1 MKKAVMIGA
10 GQIGRG
16 FIGMLVERAGYHVL
30 FADLQEDLLTELKAR
45 GQYLVYTVGAA
56 KEQFLVKNISAI
68 NVHDPELIEELAQC
82 SLVLSAVGLSAIPA
96 IVPVIAG
103 SIARRNELGLRTC
116 LNVIAC
122 ENAIRA
128 SSILKREVEAL
139 LGEDDRK
146 FMDTYVGFPDCAVDR
161 IIPTNTGSS
170 RTDVVVEE
178 YSEWD
183 VEKGGFK
190 GDIPVIDGMT
200 LVENIDAYNERK
212 LFALNGPNAVTA
224 YYGWL
229 KGYETINEAMG
240 DREIHDEVL
249 GMMEECSEMLVRRHG
264 FTRELMDCYI
274 EAVVSRF
281 VNPYVIDKCVRVARE
296 PLRKLSPSDRIAMP
310 LRLLHTYG
318 IPAPHYYKGI
328 ALVLLYNNPADEQSC
343 KMQQM
348 ISELGLKGALEKI
361 SGIEAGSKAAAKIE
375 KEYCSLKE
383 KFPGK

>member
-30 FADLQEDLLTELKAR
+30 FADLQEDLLTELKTR
-45 GQYLVYTVGAA
+45 GQYFVYTVGEAN
-56 KEQFLVKNISAI
+56 EQFLVKNISAL
-68 NVHDPELIEELAQC
+68 NVHNPELVEELAEC
-82 SLVLSAVGLSAIPA
+82 SLVLSAVGLSALPA
-96 IVPVIAG
+96 IAPIVAG
-103 SIARRNELGLRTC
+103 SISRRKDLGLNAY

-128 SSILKREVEAL
+128 SSILKREVESL
-139 LGEDDRK
+139 LSDDDRK

-161 IIPTNTGSS
+161 IIPANTGSS
-170 RTDVVVEE
+170 KTDVVVEE

-190 GDIPVIDGMT
+190 GDVPAIDGMT

-240 DREIHDEVL
+240 DEEICSEVL
-249 GMMEECSEMLVRRHG
+249 GMMRECSEMLVRRHN
-264 FTRELMDCYI
+264 FTHELMTNYVKT
-274 EAVVSRF
+274 VVNRF

-296 PLRKLSPSDRIAMP
+296 PLRKLSPTDRIIMP
-310 LRLLHTYG
+310 LKLLQAYG

-328 ALVLLYNNPADEQSC
+328 ASVLLYNNPTDVQSC

-348 ISELGLKGALEKI
+348 ISELGLKEALEKI
-361 SGIEAGSKAAAKIE
+361 SGINAGSEAAAKIE

-383 KFPGK
+383 RLLEK